1 MTDLLFFCEAFLF
14 QNFQKFEG
22 AKIVRKMKS
31 DLKTGVD
38 TVNLN
43 FIGCY
48 NGMGVAGVRN
58 RRRGHTKNSEFDDN
72 FFNFTNLSI
81 VRNLRY

>member
-1 MTDLLFFCEAFLF
+1 VTDLLFFFEAFSF

-22 AKIVRKMKS
+22 AKIVRRMKS
-31 DLKTGVD
+31 DLKTGVY

-48 NGMGVAGVRN
+48 NEMGVAGVRN
-58 RRRGHTKNSEFDDN
+58 RRRGHEKSEFDDN
-72 FFNFTNLSI
+72 FFNFANLSI
-81 VRNLRY
+81 IRNLYY